1 MQKRKV
7 SELTDSIPKP
17 LETRTKSCFGISGD
31 PATRGRRPF
40 GDNKD
45 NSEKV
50 ENEPNFSDS
59 DSTENQWRDD
69 NFNDSPE
76 FWKKQLRQ
84 NQSND
89 ERDYEL
95 SESEIEIEK
104 DWLADCPN
112 PYPQFSSNSPSESQA
127 KIQGKSQGK
136 SQGKETAKRKD
147 VGILLSDYYCGTDLD
162 LNTGSRELLRKR
174 LKERS
179 GDKPVIEAEEQQVS
193 CLKLSSTLRTPSG
206 KNGNVSQQK

>member
-7 SELTDSIPKP
+7 SELTDSVSDF
-17 LETRTKSCFGISGD
+17 LSVGD
-31 PATRGRRPF
+31 I
-40 GDNKD
+40 KD

-50 ENEPNFSDS
+50 ENEPNLSDS

-89 ERDYEL
+89 ERDCEL
-95 SESEIEIEK
+95 TDSEIETEK
-104 DWLADCPN
+104 DWPADCPN
-112 PYPQFSSNSPSESQA
+112 SYPQFSSNSSSESQT
-127 KIQGKSQGK
+127 KI
-136 SQGKETAKRKD
+136 QGKETAKRKD
-147 VGILLSDYYCGTDLD
+147 VGILSSDYYCGTDLD

-193 CLKLSSTLRTPSG
+193 CLQLSSTLRTPSG